1 MSKVTFEDLGY
12 LTTQELWRL
21 MAHLKIPYCNIEDTE
36 KENKSTG
43 EMVTVPKFIPRTDY
57 ENMKSDIMVAMNGLN
72 RDFRRPIELELNKIV
87 KKRKKI
93 LPKEMIS
100 DG

>member
-21 MAHLKIPYCNIEDTE
+21 MAHLKIPYCDIEDVE

-43 EMVTVPKFIPRTDY
+43 EKVTVPKFIPRTDY
-57 ENMKSDIMVAMNGLN
+57 ENMKSDIIVKMNEIG
-72 RDFRRPIELELNKIV
+72 RDFRRPIELELGKLV
-87 KKRKKI
+87 KKRKK
-93 LPKEMIS
+93 LVPKEMI
-100 DG
+100 DNG

>member
-1 MSKVTFEDLGY
+1 MSKVTFEDLSY

-21 MAHLKIPYCNIEDTE
+21 MAHLKIPYCDIEDVE

-43 EMVTVPKFIPRTDY
+43 EKVTVPKFIPRTDY
-57 ENMKSDIMVAMNGLN
+57 ENMKSDIIVTMSCLG
-72 RDFRRPIELELNKIV
+72 RDFRRPIELGIEKVV
-87 KKRKKI
+87 KKRKKLI
-93 LPKEMIS
+93 PKEMMS

>member
-21 MAHLKIPYCNIEDTE
+21 MAHLKIPYCDIEDVE

-57 ENMKSDIMVAMNGLN
+57 ENMKSDIIVTMSCLG
-72 RDFRRPIELELNKIV
+72 RDFRRPIELEIGKIV
-87 KKRKKI
+87 KKRKK
-93 LPKEMIS
+93 LVPKEMMS

>member
-1 MSKVTFEDLGY
+1 
-12 LTTQELWRL
+12 
-21 MAHLKIPYCNIEDTE
+21 MAHLKIPYCDIEDVE

-57 ENMKSDIMVAMNGLN
+57 ENMKSDIIVAMSCLG
-72 RDFRRPIELELNKIV
+72 RDFRRPIELEIGKVV
-87 KKRKKI
+87 KKRKKLI
-93 LPKEMIS
+93 PKEMMS

>member
-1 MSKVTFEDLGY
+1 MSKITFEKLSY

-21 MAHLKIPYCNIEDTE
+21 MNHLHIPYCNIEDIE
-36 KENKSTG
+36 KEDLSTG

-57 ENMKSDIMVAMNGLN
+57 ENMKSDIIVAMNELN
-72 RDFRRPIELELNKIV
+72 RDFRRPIELGVDKVV

-93 LPKEMIS
+93 IPKEMVS

>member
-21 MAHLKIPYCNIEDTE
+21 MAHLKIPYCDIEEVE

-57 ENMKSDIMVAMNGLN
+57 ENMKSDIIVTMSCLG
-72 RDFRRPIELELNKIV
+72 RDFRRPIELEVGKLV
-87 KKRKKI
+87 KKRKK
-93 LPKEMIS
+93 LVPKEMMS

>member
-21 MAHLKIPYCNIEDTE
+21 MAHLKIPYCDIEDVE

-57 ENMKSDIMVAMNGLN
+57 ENMKSDIIVTMSCLG
-72 RDFRRPIELELNKIV
+72 RDFRRPIELGI
-87 KKRKKI
+87 
-93 LPKEMIS
+93 
-100 DG
+100 

>member
-1 MSKVTFEDLGY
+1 MARVTFENLGY

-21 MAHLKIPYCNIEDTE
+21 MAHLKIPYCDIEDVE

-57 ENMKSDIMVAMNGLN
+57 ENMKSDIIVTMSCLG
-72 RDFRRPIELELNKIV
+72 RDFRRPIELEIGKLV
-87 KKRKKI
+87 KKRKK
-93 LPKEMIS
+93 LVPKEMI
-100 DG
+100 DNG

>member
-1 MSKVTFEDLGY
+1 MSKITFEDLGY

-21 MAHLKIPYCNIEDTE
+21 MAHLKIPYCDIEEVE
-36 KENKSTG
+36 KEDKSTG

-57 ENMKSDIMVAMNGLN
+57 ENMKSDIIVTMSCLG
-72 RDFRRPIELELNKIV
+72 RDFRRPIELEVGKLV
-87 KKRKKI
+87 KKRKK
-93 LPKEMIS
+93 LVPKEMMS

>member
-21 MAHLKIPYCNIEDTE
+21 MAHLRIPYCDIEEVE

-57 ENMKSDIMVAMNGLN
+57 ENMKSDIIVTMSCLG
-72 RDFRRPIELELNKIV
+72 RDFRRPIELEVGKLV
-87 KKRKKI
+87 KKRKK
-93 LPKEMIS
+93 LVPKEMMS